1 MKTRRKV
8 IKGHVFVHAKHVI
21 AHANIFGNGNKG
33 ILNDIM
39 ECNAFIFTRTL
50 KKVYPHWL
58 YRLVTNHTCNKL
70 DLELKDGGD
79 LALC

>member
-8 IKGHVFVHAKHVI
+8 IKGHAFVHAKQVI
-21 AHANIFGNGNKG
+21 AHANNVGNGNKG

-39 ECNAFIFTRTL
+39 ECNAFLFTRTL
-50 KKVYPHWL
+50 NKVYFHWF
-58 YRLVTNHTCNKL
+58 YTLVISHKCNEL

-79 LALC
+79 LTLC